1 MKCSARS
8 ELRWPAA
15 TPHQSAIR
23 IQVPHARS
31 GMMRGRAQMPRWLAP
46 AWWMPL
52 ATPRRGRWWR
62 ANTSHNLMAGSWGGG
77 AQAMFCPCKR
87 AAHLSWIREVGLK
100 SSAVQTTRFYYST
113 GLGPWTAT
121 IQTVRFLENENQFLR
136 FSGKMATGGEPSVFP
151 GKQGEHSRTWDGSHG
166 TTRSQCTVE
175 FLDSATFEN
184 CSDFLPSERSNSD
197 AITNILAPCEG

>member
-100 SSAVQTTRFYYST
+100 SQRSRQPGFIIQPDWAPGPQPYKRFGFWKTKTS
-113 GLGPWTAT
+113 
-121 IQTVRFLENENQFLR
+121 
-136 FSGKMATGGEPSVFP
+136 SCVFP
-151 GKQGEHSRTWDGSHG
+151 GKWQPEASPAFSPENKESILGLGMG
-166 TTRSQCTVE
+166 VMGL
-175 FLDSATFEN
+175 LDHN
-184 CSDFLPSERSNSD
+184 VRSNSWIVQLLKTVQISYPVSD
-197 AITNILAPCEG
+197 QIQMQ